1 MELGLISF
9 GSLLPDPRTG
19 VALTQRQRLRDVVRA
34 AADAEEFGFAWYTV
48 GEHHFGERDVIPS
61 PAVVLAAIAEHTST
75 IRLATGTTLLANR
88 DPVLVAED
96 YALVDLL
103 SDGRLELVAGA
114 SFFPDPWTAFGQ
126 DPQTRSD
133 RKREGVEL
141 LLRLWSE
148 ERVTW
153 QGRFRPPLHDV
164 RVQPRIAQATPPL
177 WISAGVG
184 SGSVRLAVDHGL
196 PLVAGTTARPPVD
209 FVDVFAAYRR
219 EWAAAGRGE
228 QPGRQGAA
236 SHVFVAPTSQAAR
249 STWSQYIT
257 SYLSAR
263 VPSPGKPG
271 GPPDFDTYIGADGPA
286 ICGSPA
292 EVVDKLGR
300 LHELWGHDLHL
311 LAIDIG
317 GIPAAEVQAATE
329 LIAAEVLPQVAGL
342 GRGPDIGTQTAGGA
356 EPGGAEPGGVGPG
369 PGSTARVPEGSAPAS
384 GSAQEPTATATAH
397 A

>member
-1 MELGLISF
+1 MDLGLISF

-19 VALTQRQRLRDVVRA
+19 VALSQRQRLRDVVRA
-34 AADAEEFGFAWYTV
+34 AADAEEFGYAWYAV

-75 IRLATGTTLLANR
+75 IRLATGTTLVANR

-114 SFFPDPWTAFGQ
+114 SFFPDPWTVFGH
-126 DPQTRSD
+126 DPQVKAA
-133 RKREGVEL
+133 RKREAVEL
-141 LLRLWSE
+141 LLRLWTE
-148 ERVTW
+148 DRVTW
-153 QGRFRPPLHDV
+153 QGRFRPPLDDV
-164 RVQPRIAQATPPL
+164 RVQPRPAQAAPPL

-196 PLVAGTTARPPVD
+196 PLIAGTTARPPVD
-209 FVDVFAAYRR
+209 FVDVFDAYRR
-219 EWAAAGRGE
+219 EWSLAGR
-228 QPGRQGAA
+228 PGPSGRLGAA

-249 STWSQYIT
+249 ATWSQYIT

-263 VPSPGKPG
+263 LPSHG
-271 GPPDFDTYIGADGPA
+271 GSPRPFDFDEYIGPDGPA

-292 EVVDKLGR
+292 EVVDRLGA
-300 LHELWGHDLHL
+300 LHGLWGHDLHL

-317 GIPAAEVQAATE
+317 GIPADEVRAATE
-329 LIAAEVLPQVAGL
+329 LLASDVLPQVASL
-342 GRGPDIGTQTAGGA
+342 G
-356 EPGGAEPGGVGPG
+356 
-369 PGSTARVPEGSAPAS
+369 
-384 GSAQEPTATATAH
+384 ATAARPP
-397 A
+397 ADPVASRA